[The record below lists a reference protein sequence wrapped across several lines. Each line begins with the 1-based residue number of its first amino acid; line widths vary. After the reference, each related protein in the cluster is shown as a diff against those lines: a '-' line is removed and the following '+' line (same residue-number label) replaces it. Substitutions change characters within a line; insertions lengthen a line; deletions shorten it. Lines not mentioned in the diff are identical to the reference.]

1 MGAGMTTETP
11 FPSSVELML
20 CIHAPL
26 IDARQANSLAIEAAV
41 AAMAP
46 ATKAAIT
53 ADLKCYLGWCWS
65 RHPRITAIPAAPETL
80 VHYLRWLE
88 KGSEE
93 RPPAKAATPARR
105 IASIARMHRILG
117 FGEKEPLPT
126 QAGMVRD
133 TLKGMRR
140 NNRQRQQQA
149 APLRLG
155 DVMAEGQVPPEGVT
169 VRALLAACGSDIV
182 SMRDAALI
190 SLAYDAGLRVS
201 ELVGTKVADLRQI
214 GDMSGRL
221 EIAHSKTDQEGQG
234 ALAWLS
240 PDTMSRVSVWLLAS
254 GITEG
259 PVFRRINLLSKPV
272 VGEPGGPHLGYFA
285 LLSIGGIEQAQIARD
300 AGFHLLHPPPDRGRC
315 EIAAARVHR
324 AKTAT
329 IYCYGPAC
337 DEAKIA
343 AQQYEPPTRR
353 SNSIAM
359 ITPEISNGL
368 EIRRQLACQPHQLEV
383 TASLAFQPSA
393 RLNLVQIA
401 VNVELEQC
409 RRMVARTSCRRCIG
423 ETERGQF
430 QLFNKHINDADRA
443 VLSNIIVHAGWQKK
457 LLPPVTSLDKTTHPT
472 PPDAADKSTTSLGF
486 HTASTNFRRS
496 TSCGR
501 SLKADRQLR
510 LDLSQDP
517 TFSNRPTCRRRQVM
531 NLRPLSTVRFAAG
544 NDG

>member
-1 MGAGMTTETP
+1 MTTEAP

-20 CIHAPL
+20 RIHAPL

-65 RHPRITAIPAAPETL
+65 RQPRITAIPAAPETL

-93 RPPAKAATPARR
+93 RPPAKAATLARR

-140 NNRQRQQQA
+140 NNRRRQQQA

-155 DVMAEGQVPPEGVT
+155 DVMAEGQAPPEGVT

-272 VGEPGGPHLGYFA
+272 VGEAQSIVRHYIGDKALTRQGVVAILRRRVREAIDLGHVELEPGMEAETIQALSAHSFRVGLTQDLFA
-285 LLSIGGIEQAQIARD
+285 AGEDGAGIALALRWSSPTTALRYAREL
-300 AGFHLLHPPPDRGRC
+300 AVGSN
-315 EIAAARVHR
+315 AAARVLG
-324 AKTAT
+324 K
-329 IYCYGPAC
+329 
-337 DEAKIA
+337 
-343 AQQYEPPTRR
+343 
-353 SNSIAM
+353 
-359 ITPEISNGL
+359 L
-368 EIRRQLACQPHQLEV
+368 RQEV
-383 TASLAFQPSA
+383 S
-393 RLNLVQIA
+393 
-401 VNVELEQC
+401 
-409 RRMVARTSCRRCIG
+409 
-423 ETERGQF
+423 
-430 QLFNKHINDADRA
+430 
-443 VLSNIIVHAGWQKK
+443 
-457 LLPPVTSLDKTTHPT
+457 
-472 PPDAADKSTTSLGF
+472 
-486 HTASTNFRRS
+486 
-496 TSCGR
+496 
-501 SLKADRQLR
+501 
-510 LDLSQDP
+510 
-517 TFSNRPTCRRRQVM
+517 
-531 NLRPLSTVRFAAG
+531 
-544 NDG
+544 